1 MVFFFLKPFVVLL
14 LTLCTIWHFS
24 GLLLV
29 TLSTACRIFP
39 DERHNHSKPLYQVAR
54 TDRFGANRI
63 DAKNPDKLKVLS
75 EGNKPW
81 HRHILDP
88 GSSIVLTWNRVFLVS
103 CLFALFIDP
112 FFYYIPL
119 IREDEDNNSACVAK
133 DQQLSRCVT
142 VLRSFADL
150 FYMLNIAIKFHT
162 AYVDPKS
169 RVLGKG
175 ELVLD
180 IKKIQQR
187 YFRTDFFIDLLSAVP
202 LPQVKISLSCCNS
215 RCNSSIVYI
224 EILLCAC
231 CRLFHRQGV
240 PVQETD
246 SGKSPNLVY
255 VI

>member
-1 MVFFFLKPFVVLL
+1 
-14 LTLCTIWHFS
+14 
-24 GLLLV
+24 
-29 TLSTACRIFP
+29 LSTACRIFP
-39 DERHNHSKPLYQVAR
+39 DERHNHSKPLYHVAR

-63 DAKNPDKLKVLS
+63 DAKNPDKLKVPS

-81 HRHILDP
+81 LRHILDP

-112 FFYYIPL
+112 FFYYLPL

-142 VLRSFADL
+142 VLRSLADL

-175 ELVLD
+175 ELILD

-202 LPQVKISLSCCNS
+202 LPQVKIPPSCCNS
-215 RCNSSIVYI
+215 RCNS
-224 EILLCAC
+224 
-231 CRLFHRQGV
+231 
-240 PVQETD
+240 
-246 SGKSPNLVY
+246 
-255 VI
+255 